1 MRDRFELES
10 AIMAAW
16 TTCEDIELIFHNTDN
31 LDLDAEDCDT
41 LQNQLIGLMAISE
54 LRFEKLWNIM
64 EDLIKQGDL
73 K

>member
-10 AIMAAW
+10 AIMEAW
-16 TTCEDIELIFHNTDN
+16 ITCDDIALVLHNTDN
-31 LDLDAEDCDT
+31 LDLNAKDFDR

-54 LRFEKLWNIM
+54 LRFEKLWHIM
-64 EDLIKQGDL
+64 EELIKQGDL